1 MRTHGCALIHINM
14 VVITV
19 GERERAQV
27 LVRLAGRNKHTLAFW
42 MAPRLQMAF
51 RAISL
56 TRNQTTTN
64 YYRYWR
70 KFLSGTAVH

>member
-1 MRTHGCALIHINM
+1 M

-19 GERERAQV
+19 GERERARA

-51 RAISL
+51 RDISPDEESNRVTGGDSCPAL
-56 TRNQTTTN
+56 PSTGFISATE
-64 YYRYWR
+64 YD
-70 KFLSGTAVH
+70 SH

>member
-1 MRTHGCALIHINM
+1 M

-51 RAISL
+51 RDISL
-56 TRNQTTTN
+56 TRNQAALLGEILVRRCGPLVSSAPLNMTVID
-64 YYRYWR
+64 
-70 KFLSGTAVH
+70 GTK